1 MIGNYQSLRRYRDA
15 DQICDR
21 LVQLGLDKP
30 GLREQKAFTAFL
42 EKADVNGYRAALE
55 ALPSSAKQ
63 DMWNTGARIRF
74 AAFAHD
80 WTAAK
85 KIFSDSS
92 NEELIFF
99 FFARVPPGC
108 VEIWLAMARG
118 ENPGMDGRFQAT
130 RDELKQKLDADPVN
144 PKLLSA
150 LGIVDAALGRK
161 NDAIQEAR
169 RAVELR
175 PISEDAVEGPDHA
188 YSLAV
193 VYARTNEP
201 DLAFEQLA
209 ILAKTSSIFASYGYF
224 AVEPGFDPLRK
235 DPRFD
240 KLLAQ
245 LAPHE

>member
-1 MIGNYQSLRRYRDA
+1 MTGQPRKRFSAIARMKSL
-15 DQICDR
+15 
-21 LVQLGLDKP
+21 
-30 GLREQKAFTAFL
+30 
-42 EKADVNGYRAALE
+42 
-55 ALPSSAKQ
+55 S
-63 DMWNTGARIRF
+63 
-74 AAFAHD
+74 
-80 WTAAK
+80 
-85 KIFSDSS
+85 
-92 NEELIFF
+92 F